1 MGTLI
6 LLCEENLMSKIK
18 SRFDFEWL
26 LPLEKCPIKTHWLS
40 AILVNDTTQD
50 LEEKEERFKR
60 KIPLQYLRKTVMK
73 LTQTLVEDILQDTK
87 H

>member
-1 MGTLI
+1 
-6 LLCEENLMSKIK
+6 MSKIK
-18 SRFDFEWL
+18 SRFVFKWL
-26 LPLEKCPIKTHWLS
+26 LPLEKCPIKANWLS

-73 LTQTLVEDILQDTK
+73 LTQTLVKDILQDTK